1 MRWVYIFLI
10 GLVMVE
16 SVALGAIAPTFA
28 LPTKDNSNH
37 LLIPVADISASQ
49 LRDTFYEGRGTMRR
63 HEAIDIL
70 APMGTHVFAVADGKI
85 VKLFNSKQG
94 GLTIYQFDTNEKL
107 TFYYAHLNGYATNVK
122 EGLVVKRGD
131 LLGYVGTSG
140 NANHKTPHLHFAIF
154 ELSPEK
160 LWWKG
165 YSVNP
170 YPLLGGRKP

>member
-16 SVALGAIAPTFA
+16 SVALGATASTFA
-28 LPTKDNSNH
+28 LPTTNNSNY
-37 LLIPVADISASQ
+37 LLIPVAGTSASQ
-49 LRDTFYEGRGTMRR
+49 LRDTFNEGRGTMHR

-85 VKLFNSKQG
+85 VKLFNSKKG

-122 EGLVVKRGD
+122 EGL
-131 LLGYVGTSG
+131 
-140 NANHKTPHLHFAIF
+140 
-154 ELSPEK
+154 
-160 LWWKG
+160 
-165 YSVNP
+165 
-170 YPLLGGRKP
+170 